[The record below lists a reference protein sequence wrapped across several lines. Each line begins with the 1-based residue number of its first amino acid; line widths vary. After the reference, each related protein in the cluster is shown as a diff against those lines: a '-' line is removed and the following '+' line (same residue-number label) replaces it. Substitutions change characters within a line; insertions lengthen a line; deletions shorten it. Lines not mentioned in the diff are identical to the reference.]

1 VLGSR
6 ATIRYAKA
14 LFELARDEKKLEQV
28 QADLNTL
35 QEALQKSPDLQRVLE
50 SPIIPKED
58 KADLLNQLFQDRV
71 SELTMRFLQL
81 LVEKNRESLLGFIIQ
96 RFGEL
101 LDDYQGIL
109 RGQLISAY
117 AFTPEQ
123 LKALKARLDKI
134 TGKNVLL
141 EEQVDPQLL
150 GGFVVRIK
158 DTIIDVSL
166 KNQLL
171 KLREHLVSGG

>member
-14 LFELARDEKKLEQV
+14 LFELARDENKLEQI

-35 QEALQKSPDLQRVLE
+35 QEALYRSPDLQQVLE
-50 SPIIPKED
+50 SPIIPKGD
-58 KADLLNQLFQDRV
+58 KADLLNQLFRDRV

-109 RGQLISAY
+109 RGKLISAY

-123 LKALKARLDKI
+123 RKALKTRLDKI

-141 EEQVDPQLL
+141 EEEIDPQLL

-171 KLREHLVSGG
+171 KLRERLVSVE